1 MKTHTKVWMRR
12 WKMCGH
18 WTAPLSCWPKK
29 LSVAGSQSTAPLVS
43 STVQYS
49 TVQLHWCPVRGNG
62 RPSVQAHLTMQM
74 RRGSG
79 SHVVRMLYVPL
90 EIIFIFQEV
99 FCEMHDLGDVTSTFH
114 TISIASSGHQ
124 FLSLIC
130 NNLWWK
136 FLSLNNDEGFH
147 KTVIILESVFDK
159 SECVCESFVIS

>member
-1 MKTHTKVWMRR
+1 MDYRSLNKHWLNSWNPTPRFGCGDGKCLGIELRHWVADQRR
-12 WKMCGH
+12 C
-18 WTAPLSCWPKK
+18 
-29 LSVAGSQSTAPLVS
+29 VAGSQSTAPLVS
-43 STVQYS
+43 RVTVG
-49 TVQLHWCPVRGNG
+49 PVF
-62 RPSVQAHLTMQM
+62 RPSSPCRWEEAPDHTWF
-74 RRGSG
+74 
-79 SHVVRMLYVPL
+79 RMLYVPL
-90 EIIFIFQEV
+90 EIMFILQV
-99 FCEMHDLGDVTSTFH
+99 FREMHDLGDVTSTFH

>member
-1 MKTHTKVWMRR
+1 MNS
-12 WKMCGH
+12 WKRTPRFGCGDGKYVGIELRL
-18 WTAPLSCWPKK
+18 WVADQRSCLWQE
-29 LSVAGSQSTAPLVS
+29 AR
-43 STVQYS
+43 
-49 TVQLHWCPVRGNG
+49 VQLHWCPVRGNG

-90 EIIFIFQEV
+90 EIMFILQEV

-147 KTVIILESVFDK
+147 KTVIILASVFDK

>member
-1 MKTHTKVWMRR
+1 MENVWALNCATELLTKEGVWQEAR
-12 WKMCGH
+12 
-18 WTAPLSCWPKK
+18 
-29 LSVAGSQSTAPLVS
+29 
-43 STVQYS
+43 VQ
-49 TVQLHWCPVRGNG
+49 VHWCGVRVTVGPVF
-62 RPSVQAHLTMQM
+62 RPSSPCRWEEAPDPTWF
-74 RRGSG
+74 
-79 SHVVRMLYVPL
+79 RMLYVPL
-90 EIIFIFQEV
+90 EIMFILQV
-99 FCEMHDLGDVTSTFH
+99 FREMHDLGDVTSTFH